1 VVSAANRF
9 ILFDIAYVA
18 SGGFSKT
25 QFYSSSLLPV
35 IRAFEKILALSPSLF
50 ATRLLVVLE
59 KKSTL

>member
-1 VVSAANRF
+1 
-9 ILFDIAYVA
+9 
-18 SGGFSKT
+18 
-25 QFYSSSLLPV
+25 V